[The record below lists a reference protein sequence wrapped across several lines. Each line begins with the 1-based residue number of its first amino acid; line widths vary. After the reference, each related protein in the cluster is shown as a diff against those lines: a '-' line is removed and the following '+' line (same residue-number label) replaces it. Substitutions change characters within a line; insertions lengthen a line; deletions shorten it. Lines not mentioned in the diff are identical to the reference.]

1 MKHNIKFRVTI
12 IAAACSVLATV
23 ALQAV
28 EIDPLEVR
36 PSLVE
41 PRVSLPS
48 NLITVPVVNPGEFF
62 VPPMFDDIP
71 DDKTGDM
78 IRMGRD
84 IFVNTQVYGKRFA
97 GNGLN
102 CASCHLSE
110 GRQPYAGP
118 IWGAYPNFPV
128 MRNKTK
134 TVVSYEERIQDCF
147 KYSLDGI
154 APTVDAPEMLA
165 LVTYSKWLSTGAP
178 VGVSLPGRGF
188 ANIKKSHDPSA
199 DEGEIIYKARCAM
212 CHGDDGEGKKNRNGV
227 GYMFPPVW
235 GTDSFNR
242 AAGLNKVKTAAQF
255 IKANMPLG
263 AGYTLTDDEALDVA
277 AYMWIHF
284 RPDDPR
290 TTFMMNRFAPKPGGG
305 N

>member
-1 MKHNIKFRVTI
+1 MKRLYTYL
-12 IAAACSVLATV
+12 IASGLAATAGVLV
-23 ALQAV
+23 AAEL
-28 EIDPLEVR
+28 DPLEVR

-62 VPPMFDDIP
+62 VPPMVDDIP

-78 IRMGRD
+78 IRLGRL
-84 IFVNTQVYGKRFA
+84 IFTETQVYGKRFA

-102 CASCHLSE
+102 CTSCHLSE
-110 GRQPYAGP
+110 GRQPYAAP
-118 IWGAYPNFPV
+118 LWSAYPKYPV

-134 TVVSYEERIQDCF
+134 TVVTWEERVQDCF
-147 KYSLDGI
+147 RYSLDGI
-154 APTVDAPEMLA
+154 APAVDSPEMKA
-165 LVTYSKWLSTGAP
+165 LTTYAKWLSTGAP
-178 VGVSLPGRGF
+178 IGVNLPGGGF
-188 ANIKKSHDPSA
+188 ANIKKTHDPTP
-199 DEGEIIYKARCAM
+199 DNGEIIYHTQCAI
-212 CHGDDGEGKKNRNGV
+212 CHGEDGKGMKNTNGI
-227 GYMFPPVW
+227 GYMFPPLW
-235 GTDSFNR
+235 GMDSFNR

-277 AYMWIHF
+277 AYMWINF